1 MAKQARRSKHP
12 ALRATF
18 WFVLVML
25 PSWWVLLFSG
35 CSFQTNP
42 DPHHD
47 IWGRVIDDADGGE

>member
-1 MAKQARRSKHP
+1 MAKQARRPKHP

-35 CSFQTNP
+35 CEFEPSAIG
-42 DPHHD
+42 HHPRAHVFDD
-47 IWGRVIDDADGGE
+47 IDGGE